1 MSRPPPAQS
10 NGQRYHIHTFGCQ
23 MNLADSERIAGA
35 LDAEG
40 YSCATDASDA
50 NVLIYNTC
58 SIRDKAEQ
66 KVYSALG
73 RQVHRVAY
81 LHASATAHTYHASN
95 KVSSASVPGQPCP
108 LCSFLQKSACRPA
121 ANGKFA
127 PQPCVS
133 GLIKNAS
140 S

>member
-1 MSRPPPAQS
+1 MTRAPPAHL

-35 LDAEG
+35 LDAQG
-40 YSCATDASDA
+40 YACAEDASDA

-73 RQVHRVAY
+73 RQVRPLTFHDVA
-81 LHASATAHTYHASN
+81 
-95 KVSSASVPGQPCP
+95 
-108 LCSFLQKSACRPA
+108 
-121 ANGKFA
+121 
-127 PQPCVS
+127 
-133 GLIKNAS
+133 
-140 S
+140 